1 MTENDE
7 NLLPRQRPLRDS
19 NPISHESSTPVGLP
33 AGAKAAKIVR
43 VLFAQIGPEGV
54 VQTGSS
60 FGSRGHPRSLRRCRS
75 TEDKISYIFLT
86 RAMCLSRVVLELRRK
101 KRSFRKK
108 RKLVAMATSLEYA
121 KIDIRLV
128 HLQP

>member
-1 MTENDE
+1 MTKTDE

-43 VLFAQIGPEGV
+43 VLFEQIGPEV
-54 VQTGSS
+54 VKTGSS
-60 FGSRGHPRSLRRCRS
+60 FGSRGHPRSLLRCRS
-75 TEDKISYIFLT
+75 TEDKISYFPYPGHVPI
-86 RAMCLSRVVLELRRK
+86 SRRFGVTAK
-101 KRSFRKK
+101 KTKFQKK